1 MVVPPSL
8 RSPRNIHQTFD
19 EVPLFIS
26 PQIAAEDMF
35 SVVLYGRLALSS
47 WPRQWCF
54 VGLSRVISC
63 RER

>member
-1 MVVPPSL
+1 
-8 RSPRNIHQTFD
+8 
-19 EVPLFIS
+19 
-26 PQIAAEDMF
+26 MF

-63 RER
+63 RDR